1 MVTLLYADPRIMKVL
16 LGLLGYSC
24 KIHRKLS
31 KSRENR
37 LSISENDEHKFERS
51 FSSENSKPESDPESS
66 PLKGQ
71 LSKPEHLSSTSSSVK
86 GQEKVESETNRCVP
100 SSNQSEL
107 QKDIDESSDQAEGTL

>member
-71 LSKPEHLSSTSSSVK
+71 LSKPEHLSSVK